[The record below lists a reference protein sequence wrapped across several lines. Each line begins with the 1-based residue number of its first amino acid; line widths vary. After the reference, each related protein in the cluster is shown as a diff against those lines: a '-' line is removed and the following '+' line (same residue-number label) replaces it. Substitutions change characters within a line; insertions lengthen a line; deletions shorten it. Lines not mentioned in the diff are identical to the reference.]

1 MSRGPATTG
10 APGLTLDLRSL
21 RLLLSISFVHSGGRE
36 KKGKEEQGGAPWG
49 QRAEANR
56 GRKSDVAVWGFFI
69 SRKHHRSER
78 SPLILGLL
86 PRPPTSQWGA
96 AEEDPPRSTPIT
108 MDCTAAILK
117 LCARSRSKWSRHK
130 RSPPRPW
137 RRSDGR
143 CCVGGGSGG
152 LDASSLVRRALI
164 YACCCRPGEESS
176 ELCPEW
182 EDHQVG
188 GGRGRSVEDGG
199 ESELL
204 FLRES

>member
-1 MSRGPATTG
+1 MIFFF
-10 APGLTLDLRSL
+10 APSSPSFHL
-21 RLLLSISFVHSGGRE
+21 SFVHSGERE
-36 KKGKEEQGGAPWG
+36 KKGKKNKEELRGG
-49 QRAEANR
+49 QKAEAN
-56 GRKSDVAVWGFFI
+56 SDVAVWVRSFFI
-69 SRKHHRSER
+69 SRKHHHPVRS
-78 SPLILGLL
+78 SLILRL
-86 PRPPTSQWGA
+86 PPTPTSLWGH
-96 AEEDPPRSTPIT
+96 AEVDPPQSTLTT

-143 CCVGGGSGG
+143 CCVGSGSRG

-164 YACCCRPGEESS
+164 YACCCRPGEETS

-182 EDHQVG
+182 EDRRVS
-188 GGRGRSVEDGG
+188 GGRGRSVEDEG

-204 FLRES
+204 FLRGS